1 MDPVLGFRALVANAR
16 RPGGEVEARVDV
28 RDLDPGDALAECSG
42 EGNSLQ
48 VETASGRK
56 IRVDGKGAGRWP
68 TAVSVVSD
76 ALLVRREI
84 VSARTSLG
92 RSREATS

>member
-1 MDPVLGFRALVANAR
+1 MDPVLGFRALVANER
-16 RPGGEVEARVDV
+16 RSGGEVEASVDV
-28 RDLDPGDALAECSG
+28 RDLDPG
-42 EGNSLQ
+42 
-48 VETASGRK
+48 
-56 IRVDGKGAGRWP
+56 
-68 TAVSVVSD
+68 D